1 MKTKRLYQTPSTQCM
16 VVELEGGFC
25 ASIVN
30 NDGKGT
36 TVNSNAQGYEESSAL
51 GEENGFFE
59 NDGTNI
65 NWE

>member
-1 MKTKRLYQTPSTQCM
+1 M

-51 GEENGFFE
+51 GEETGFFE